1 MAPLSVPHHPGHLLQ
16 TQIRNYVISTDLL
29 SGLHYLAVQ
38 GVDIARDVGKMET
51 SEMVREPARKAREGD
66 ARGLSGGENY
76 WLAHL
81 LLTTTPP
88 LTSRVT
94 SILKENPGL
103 LAG

>member
-1 MAPLSVPHHPGHLLQ
+1 
-16 TQIRNYVISTDLL
+16 
-29 SGLHYLAVQ
+29 
-38 GVDIARDVGKMET
+38 MET
-51 SEMVREPARKAREGD
+51 SEMVREPARKAGEGD